1 MEKRLGVVG
10 IVIEDRSVAPQIN
23 KILSDYAETIIG
35 RMGLPNQAEKA
46 AIISLIVNGTTD
58 EIGAMTG
65 KLGSLKQVT
74 VKSALAKSN

>member
-35 RMGLPNQAEKA
+35 RMGLPNQADKA
-46 AIISLIVNGTTD
+46 AIISLIVYGTKY
-58 EIGAMTG
+58 EIWAMTG

-74 VKSALAKSN
+74 VISALAKSN